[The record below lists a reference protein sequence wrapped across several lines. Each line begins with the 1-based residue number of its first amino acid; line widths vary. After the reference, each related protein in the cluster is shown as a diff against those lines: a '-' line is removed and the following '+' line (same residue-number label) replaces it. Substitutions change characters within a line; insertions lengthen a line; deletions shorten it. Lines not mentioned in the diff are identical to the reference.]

1 MSGSEYGDIV
11 IVFDLDGTVI
21 SGRKVIP
28 GAPEIVEKFI
38 KKGFAIRY
46 ATNSGR
52 TRVDIT
58 TILEQ
63 FYGFPVDKEWVY
75 PASYLTAKLLRK
87 KSIRKTLAVVGE
99 GTINEIESKG
109 IEVLPFHRWEK
120 ASAVVV
126 GLDRNFNY
134 EKILYSMLAIRSGA
148 EFIATDRDAVYPY
161 ADELYPGSNAMV
173 ASIEGTVEVAPEV
186 AGKPS
191 AFIIE
196 SIVENYSYRHGRE
209 PSLIIFVGDSRR
221 SDMGAVHAYRNKHSH
236 GVKVIGVRVGTG
248 VDDEGPQPD
257 FEIESVVQLPEFV
270 ESLLGGE
277 LKWGGSAE

>member
-1 MSGSEYGDIV
+1 MLEDDAKKIV
-11 IVFDLDGTVI
+11 LVFDLDGTIV
-21 SGRKVIP
+21 SGRRVIP
-28 GAPEIVEKFI
+28 GATDVVKSLL
-38 KKGFAIRY
+38 KNGFSVRY

-52 TRVDIT
+52 TRADIT

-75 PASYLTAKLLRK
+75 PASYLTAKLLKK

-99 GTINEIESKG
+99 GTITEIESRG
-109 IEVLPFHRWEK
+109 IEVLPFHSWEK

-161 ADELYPGSNAMV
+161 AGDLYPGSNAMV
-173 ASIEGTVEVAPEV
+173 SSIEGTVEVSPEV

-191 AFIIE
+191 SFVIE
-196 SIVENYSYRHGRE
+196 TIVENYSYSHGE
-209 PSLIIFVGDSRR
+209 PPSLIIFFGDSRR
-221 SDMGAVHAYRNKHSH
+221 SDMGAVVSYRKKYPE
-236 GVKVIGVRVGTG
+236 GVKVLGVRVGTG
-248 VDDEGPQPD
+248 VDDDGPEPD
-257 FEIESVVQLPEFV
+257 YEIESVLQVPQFLED
-270 ESLLGGE
+270 LL
-277 LKWGGSAE
+277 KKIV